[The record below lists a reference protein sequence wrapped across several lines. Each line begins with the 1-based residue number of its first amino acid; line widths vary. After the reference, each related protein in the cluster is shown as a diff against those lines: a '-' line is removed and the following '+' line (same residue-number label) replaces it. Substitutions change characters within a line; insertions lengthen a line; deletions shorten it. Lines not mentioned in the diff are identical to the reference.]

1 MLSRIWGKINR
12 IDRFEGGKLS
22 VEVIFMRNLVF
33 GEGVPA
39 GFQALM
45 STNREAMDAF
55 LNRTEAERRALI
67 EGAKTIRSEDEMRNY
82 VNSIAG
88 YEVPHPPVQ
97 L

>member
-1 MLSRIWGKINR
+1 MLPCFFPKINC
-12 IDRFEGGKLS
+12 IAPALGGKLPK
-22 VEVIFMRNLVF
+22 EVIFMRNQVF

-55 LNRTEAERRALI
+55 LNRTEAERKALI
-67 EGAKTIRSEDEMRNY
+67 EGARTIQSQKEMRNY

>member
-1 MLSRIWGKINR
+1 
-12 IDRFEGGKLS
+12 
-22 VEVIFMRNLVF
+22 MRNQVF

-55 LNRTEAERRALI
+55 LNRTEAERKALI
-67 EGAKTIRSEDEMRNY
+67 EGARTIKSQQEMRNY

>member
-1 MLSRIWGKINR
+1 MIRKINC
-12 IDRFEGGKLS
+12 IDGRLGGKLS
-22 VEVIFMRNLVF
+22 SEVIMMRNQVF

-55 LNRTEAERRALI
+55 LNRTEAERKALI
-67 EGAKTIRSEDEMRNY
+67 EGARTIRSQKEMRNY

>member
-1 MLSRIWGKINR
+1 MKNQ
-12 IDRFEGGKLS
+12 
-22 VEVIFMRNLVF
+22 VF

-45 STNREAMDAF
+45 SSNREAMDAF
-55 LNRTEAERRALI
+55 LNRTEAERKALI
-67 EGAKTIRSEDEMRNY
+67 EGARTIQSQKEMRNY